1 MVINNNKRE
10 NIKKKKK
17 NVNGMRICYKIQ
29 SLNPYQLNKRKSF
42 L

>member
-10 NIKKKKK
+10 NIKKKK

>member
-17 NVNGMRICYKIQ
+17 CKWNENLLQDSIIESISAK
-29 SLNPYQLNKRKSF
+29 
-42 L
+42 